1 VHGGTDI
8 IPDQTPSRWEIFV
21 NKDTALLLGL
31 PKHLLRAVAKGCGVD
46 DIRMEIS
53 NRFQI
58 RDVQLESLGWAIK
71 NELDLGCPSG
81 RLYLDGLSLAVASR
95 VVTRHSSLANRKNG
109 SA

>member
-1 VHGGTDI
+1 MHGGTDI